1 MAKLTEQRDSTRGAG
16 TRFWVLLGVSVAA
29 ALLGLVALIVAL
41 TASRNAPQTAPA
53 GGNVTSCDGTAV
65 AEKTM
70 GSVVT
75 LFVTSS
81 AGGAS
86 NGSGEFLDA
95 DGHILTNNHVIS
107 SAVGGGTITV
117 LRPNGE
123 ELPATL
129 VGRDPQTDLAV
140 VKVTPREPA
149 KPVRFGGVPP
159 VGAQV
164 FAIGAPRGLTET
176 FTAGVVSGLGRSVRV
191 PSDNNT
197 TALLVAAIQTD
208 ASINPGN
215 SGGMLA
221 DCAGDLVGVPT
232 AGATASDSLG
242 HPVAGSIGL
251 GFAVPAATAER
262 VAKSLIN
269 DGRVVHGDF
278 GLSVVPVLGP
288 NSQISPSGLYITE
301 VAAGGPA
308 AQAGLK
314 RSDIITAI
322 ADQPVSSAD
331 KLQET
336 SLTKPPGT
344 AVAVEFRRGNQVNTT
359 NVVLG

>member
-1 MAKLTEQRDSTRGAG
+1 MAELTKQRDSTRLSR
-16 TRFWVLLGVSVAA
+16 RFWVVFGLSLAAVLLSVVALVVAVTKSPEPSQTVPANNIGTPCEGSAVAA
-29 ALLGLVALIVAL
+29 
-41 TASRNAPQTAPA
+41 
-53 GGNVTSCDGTAV
+53 
-65 AEKTM
+65 ETM

-75 LFVTSS
+75 LFVRSS
-81 AGGAS
+81 AGGAG

-95 DGHILTNNHVIS
+95 EGHILTNNHVIS

-140 VKVTPREPA
+140 VKVTPQEPA
-149 KPVRFGGVPP
+149 TPIRFGGVPP
-159 VGAQV
+159 IGAQV

-176 FTAGVVSGLGRSVRV
+176 FTAGVVSGFERSVRV

-242 HPVAGSIGL
+242 HPVAGNIGL

-262 VAKSLIN
+262 VAKSLIK

-278 GLSVVPVLGP
+278 GLSVLPILGP
-288 NSQISPSGLYITE
+288 NSEIMPGGLYINSI
-301 VAAGGPA
+301 AADGPA
-308 AQAGLK
+308 ARAGLR
-314 RSDIITAI
+314 RSDVITTIANQPVNS
-322 ADQPVSSAD
+322 ADQ
-331 KLQET
+331 LQET

-344 AVAVEFRRGNQVNTT
+344 TVPVEFRRDDQIHTA